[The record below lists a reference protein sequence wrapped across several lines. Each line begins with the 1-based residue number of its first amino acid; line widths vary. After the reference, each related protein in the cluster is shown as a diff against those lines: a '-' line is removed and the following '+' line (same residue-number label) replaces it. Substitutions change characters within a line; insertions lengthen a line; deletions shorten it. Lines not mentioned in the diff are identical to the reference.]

1 MAIHTHL
8 PIYKAAYD
16 LLTLTATVTKNMP
29 KDIRGSIGS
38 EIRNLC
44 LQSVILIA
52 KANAAQDKTPHLTT
66 LLEHV
71 QTTEILFRLSKDQR
85 YISTGQYA
93 KAIAITDSIG
103 KQANGW
109 KKQTTAVSA
118 PVTELSRQS
127 CQSDLF

>member
-8 PIYKAAYD
+8 PIYKEAYE
-16 LLTLTATVTKNMP
+16 LLSLTAKVTKNMP
-29 KDIRGSIGS
+29 KDVRGSIGT

-52 KANAAQDKTPHLTT
+52 RANAATDKAPHLTT

-71 QTTEILFRLSKDQR
+71 QTAEILFRLSKDQR

-93 KAIAITDSIG
+93 NAIAITDSIG
-103 KQANGW
+103 KQASGW
-109 KKQTTAVSA
+109 KKQTAAVAA
-118 PVTELSRQS
+118 PVIEESRLS
-127 CQSDLF
+127 CQSALF

>member
-1 MAIHTHL
+1 MAIHNHL
-8 PIYKAAYD
+8 PIYKEAYE
-16 LLTLTATVTKNMP
+16 LLSLTAIVTKNMP

-52 KANAAQDKTPHLTT
+52 RANAAVDKTPHLTT

-93 KAIAITDSIG
+93 KAILITDSIG
-103 KQANGW
+103 KQASGW
-109 KKQTTAVSA
+109 KKQAAAVAA
-118 PVTELSRQS
+118 PVTEPSRQL
-127 CQSDLF
+127 CQSALF